1 MFIRDPG
8 SEFFFHPGSQ
18 IRTVPIP
25 DSGSASKNL
34 SILTPKNDPGCSS
47 LIRTLNFYPSR
58 IPDPDPQHCRRVLF
72 YCCLCSLLPCPKDEH
87 LNVEEW
93 ATRLRQWQEQEAAK
107 ERRRLEAEDLRRKQQ
122 EELRRRQAEEEE
134 RIRQEEL
141 RYQEEEEE
149 EEEDYDGEEE
159 EYQEEDYQEED
170 NYQEGEEYDRNEDY
184 GRGEEYGEGEDVNME
199 EKDEAP
205 ELDGEYEG
213 EFFFAFCCGSVRFC
227 HLKNFFMEEHE
238 VKTYKTGIGFC
249 SYFHWTLMFW
259 FQIISHFC
267 IFLKSLLVSTDKT
280 SCNFL
285 KKWKILPLC

>member
-1 MFIRDPG
+1 MKRAGTGSRIRIHQ
-8 SEFFFHPGSQ
+8 SEAW
-18 IRTVPIP
+18 IRG
-25 DSGSASKNL
+25 SGS
-34 SILTPKNDPGCSS
+34 TPKCHGSA
-47 LIRTLNFYPSR
+47 TLLLVREFLATLQKG
-58 IPDPDPQHCRRVLF
+58 IMLPQVLF
-72 YCCLCSLLPCPKDEH
+72 YRCQCSLFPCPQDEH

-93 ATRLRQWQEQEAAK
+93 AARLRQWQEQEAAK

-149 EEEDYDGEEE
+149 EEDYDGEEE

-170 NYQEGEEYDRNEDY
+170 NYQEGEEYERNEDY

-213 EFFFAFCCGSVRFC
+213 EYFC
-227 HLKNFFMEEHE
+227 
-238 VKTYKTGIGFC
+238 
-249 SYFHWTLMFW
+249 
-259 FQIISHFC
+259 
-267 IFLKSLLVSTDKT
+267 FLLPLRP
-280 SCNFL
+280 
-285 KKWKILPLC
+285 ILPSK

>member
-1 MFIRDPG
+1 VTLFDFLSLKYDVIVP
-8 SEFFFHPGSQ
+8 SKSTKQKKIVLILLFFAG
-18 IRTVPIP
+18 
-25 DSGSASKNL
+25 
-34 SILTPKNDPGCSS
+34 ILKFNDEK
-47 LIRTLNFYPSR
+47 SR
-58 IPDPDPQHCRRVLF
+58 NRIQDPDPDPPVRGMDPRIRIHPKMSWIRNTAFSARVSSDFAKGNYVTTGFTL
-72 YCCLCSLLPCPKDEH
+72 LLPTFTFPLPQDEH

-93 ATRLRQWQEQEAAK
+93 AARLRQWQEQEAAK

-170 NYQEGEEYDRNEDY
+170 NYQEGEEYERNEDY

-213 EFFFAFCCGSVRFC
+213 EF
-227 HLKNFFMEEHE
+227 LKLFYERA
-238 VKTYKTGIGFC
+238 
-249 SYFHWTLMFW
+249 
-259 FQIISHFC
+259 
-267 IFLKSLLVSTDKT
+267 
-280 SCNFL
+280 
-285 KKWKILPLC
+285 